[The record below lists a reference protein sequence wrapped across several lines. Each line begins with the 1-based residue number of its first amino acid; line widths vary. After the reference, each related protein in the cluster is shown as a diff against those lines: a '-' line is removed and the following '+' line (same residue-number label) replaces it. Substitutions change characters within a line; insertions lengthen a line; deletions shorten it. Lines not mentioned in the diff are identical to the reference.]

1 MWQRFTDSAKKV
13 VFYAQQEAERVNVS
27 FVDTEH
33 LLLGFLRDSKGA
45 AGVWPPPPSTHVDS
59 ANMAA
64 YLLRAL
70 GIDREALWQEVTRR
84 LTVNEAPR
92 SAGDMKLADGGKKVI
107 DKAYEEARY
116 LNSSYIGT
124 EHLLLGL
131 LSEEKGLAGRVL
143 AEQGVTLKRALQEIA
158 RLQGG
163 DLPPAPDASP
173 KRPWW
178 RFFRP

>member
-45 AGVWPPPPSTHVDS
+45 AVVWPPPPSTHVDS

-64 YLLRAL
+64 YLLRSL
-70 GIDREALWQEVTRR
+70 SLNREALWQEVTRR
-84 LTVNEAPR
+84 MTTNEEPR
-92 SAGDMKLADGGKKVI
+92 ADGDMKLAAGGKKVI

-131 LSEEKGLAGRVL
+131 IHEESGLAGQVL
-143 AEQGVTLKRALQEIA
+143 AEQGVTLKRARQEVM

-163 DLPPAPDASP
+163 PPPAPDATP

-178 RFFRP
+178 HFFRP

>member
-1 MWQRFTDSAKKV
+1 MELTDLGLNAMWQRFTDSAKKV

-70 GIDREALWQEVTRR
+70 DIDREALWQEVTRR
-84 LTVNEAPR
+84 MLAMLRTPR
-92 SAGDMKLADGGKKVI
+92 ADGDMKL
-107 DKAYEEARY
+107 RP
-116 LNSSYIGT
+116 
-124 EHLLLGL
+124 
-131 LSEEKGLAGRVL
+131 R
-143 AEQGVTLKRALQEIA
+143 RQES
-158 RLQGG
+158 
-163 DLPPAPDASP
+163 D
-173 KRPWW
+173 
-178 RFFRP
+178 